1 MIKTTKFMDNFY
13 ILDDGM
19 VRQFLITGEKE
30 ALLID
35 AGFPGCHIRD
45 AVSAVTDLPVSVI
58 MTHGDMDHAGGLPE
72 FGKCRP
78 HKADWKLVSGAIE
91 LAPLAEGDVFRCGGY
106 RLETIEIPGHT
117 YGSVAFYDREK
128 GLLLPGDSV
137 QKDGPIYMFGAHR
150 NLDLYLESQRKLLG
164 IMDRIETVLPCHHA
178 CPITPDYIEKNLQDA
193 EALKKGLLTGEK
205 HPFMPCRTYHGK
217 WTDFYYGEE
226 T

>member
-13 ILDDGM
+13 IFDDGM

-35 AGFPGCHIRD
+35 AGFPGCHIQD

-58 MTHGDMDHAGGLPE
+58 MTHGDMDHAGGLTE
-72 FGKCRP
+72 FGKCRL
-78 HKADWKLVSGAIE
+78 HKADWKLVSGDIE
-91 LAPLAEGDVFRCGGY
+91 LEPLAEGDVFRCGGY

-137 QKDGPIYMFGAHR
+137 QKDGPIYMFGSHR
-150 NLDLYLESQRKLLG
+150 NLDLYIESQKKL
-164 IMDRIETVLPCHHA
+164 C
-178 CPITPDYIEKNLQDA
+178 
-193 EALKKGLLTGEK
+193 GLADGQN
-205 HPFMPCRTYHGK
+205 FMGRVKQYESAFSG
-217 WTDFYYGEE
+217 
-226 T
+226 